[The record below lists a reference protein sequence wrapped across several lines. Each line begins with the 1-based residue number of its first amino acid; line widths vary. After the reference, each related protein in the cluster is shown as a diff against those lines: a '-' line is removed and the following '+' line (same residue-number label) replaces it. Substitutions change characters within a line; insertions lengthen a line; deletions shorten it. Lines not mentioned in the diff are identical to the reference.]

1 MPPLSPTTVT
11 RLDPAVPPLWRDG
24 DTLQFGLTG
33 SIRLTVDAP
42 WIEPLLSR
50 MAAGFRLHAFDVIAH
65 GVGAP
70 RREARQLLDRLRP
83 LLIDDVER
91 ATPAWVE
98 GLNLVDGRSEY
109 RMREALGDEGVPAA
123 QRDDPDACGVVLVE
137 GAAAALQFAADLRD
151 DRPHLPVAIE
161 SGRITVGPL
170 VVPGATPCLSCRD
183 AHERDR
189 DPAWPRMHA
198 QLIGRHPGPVSAAR
212 IAGAA
217 TVVAAL
223 LRADPPGGSYAEL
236 SGSGRHAWGSVS
248 FHEECRC
255 RDHSFRSLRGSA
267 TAPVPLVQR
276 SATTT
281 RRGYARP
288 A

>member
-33 SIRLTVDAP
+33 DIRITVDAP
-42 WIEPLLSR
+42 WMEALLAR
-50 MAAGFRLHAFDVIAH
+50 MTAGFRLQAFDVIAY

-83 LLIDDVER
+83 LLVEDVEH

-98 GLNLVDGRSEY
+98 SLNLTDGRSEY
-109 RMREALGDEGVPAA
+109 RMREALGDEGVPVA
-123 QRDDPDACGVVLVE
+123 QRDEPGSCGVVLVE
-137 GAAAALQFAADLRD
+137 GAAAALQFAGDLRD

-212 IAGAA
+212 IASAA
-217 TVVAAL
+217 TVAAAL
-223 LRADPPGGSYAEL
+223 LRADSPAGAYAEL
-236 SGSGRHAWGSVS
+236 SANGQHAWHSVT
-248 FHEECRC
+248 FHAECRC
-255 RDHSFRSLRGSA
+255 RDQSFRSLRGSA
-267 TAPVPLVQR
+267 TAPAPLAPP

-281 RRGYARP
+281 PRAYARP